1 MTSTGQTTH
10 ESILDGI
17 SRGRFEHVGVCHLRL
32 VRMPIQVNADLRS
45 QEACIEDLMIHL
57 DQSGCGE
64 GNELEFII
72 MVKGKDRVSGRRP
85 LDAEAML
92 VEIETPVT
100 RLPPDNAALLV
111 LMSQAGDPDKHECK
125 ALNQSCVW

>member
-1 MTSTGQTTH
+1 MTSTGQISH

-17 SRGRFEHVGVCHLRL
+17 SRGRIEHVGVCHLRL

-64 GNELEFII
+64 GNELEFGI
-72 MVKGKDRVSGRRP
+72 MVKGKECVGRRP

-100 RLPPDNAALLV
+100 RLPPDNACPACLDV
-111 LMSQAGDPDKHECK
+111 PSWRSGQA
-125 ALNQSCVW
+125 